1 MAKSLIMRR
10 NELLSLDEDDFIFV
24 MENAEIGNLGLV
36 DDNDY
41 ARIIPINFVAID
53 KNIYYHGAL
62 EGEKYDLMKSPTK
75 ASFSVHIPYSFVPSY
90 YQNEKYACPATHLF
104 KSVHIRGIASV
115 VSDIDEKAEA
125 LQKLMEK
132 YQPEGRYIPI
142 SGDLSLYKNA
152 LGKVGVF
159 MIKSDEITVK
169 IKFGQNEKDEV
180 REAIIDL
187 LQKRDTDL
195 DRLTIAEMH
204 KYAKN

>member
-1 MAKSLIMRR
+1 MRR
-10 NELLSLDEDDFIFV
+10 NELQSLDENDFNFV
-24 MENAEIGNLGLV
+24 MENAVIGCVGLV
-36 DDNDY
+36 DNNGFP
-41 ARIIPINFVAID
+41 RIVPLNFVAID
-53 KNIYYHGAL
+53 KNIYFHGAL
-62 EGEKYDLMKSPTK
+62 DGEKYDLVQSSPK
-75 ASFSVHIPYSFVPSY
+75 ATFSVHIPYSFVPSY

-104 KSVHIRGIASV
+104 KSVHIRGIASQ
-115 VSDIDEKAEA
+115 VSDLDEKALA

-132 YQPEGRYIPI
+132 YQPGGRYTPI
-142 SGDLSLYKNA
+142 SADLSLYKNA
-152 LGKVGVF
+152 LKEVGVF

-169 IKFGQNEKDEV
+169 IKFAQNEKTEV